1 VTARAQLRA
10 RLATLG
16 ARPTAAPSPDFV
28 RALGERLAHTAP
40 PAVVTVAGLTRRDVR
55 DGLQRVGRAA
65 ARPAP
70 VFVAALEDRLQHTD
84 PAADVAV
91 AAAPRHHAVLRAS
104 MAAAASV
111 AAVLLATALLGGFGT
126 GQHQG
131 LQLGNAV
138 NATVVLPNGHVVAGH
153 SGLSL
158 PDGSVVRT
166 GPNGR
171 VTIGSVT
178 LGPGSQGVVNGG
190 QLIPSPPNVAPITP
204 AIPTPPVTVPAASPA
219 PVTLPNLP
227 AFPHGPSVVPTTLPH
242 GLLPNLLPGL
252 LP

>member
-1 VTARAQLRA
+1 MRARAQLRA
-10 RLATLG
+10 RLATLA

-28 RALGERLAHTAP
+28 SALGERLEHTP
-40 PAVVTVAGLTRRDVR
+40 PPPVVTVHGLTRGDVR
-55 DGLQRVGRAA
+55 EALQRVGRAA

-70 VFVAALEDRLQHTD
+70 AFVAALEDRLQHTD
-84 PAADVAV
+84 PVPDVAV
-91 AAAPRHHAVLRAS
+91 AAAPRRPAVLRAS
-104 MAAAASV
+104 LAAAASV

-138 NATVVLPNGHVVAGH
+138 NATVVLPNGHVVAGR

-158 PDGSVVRT
+158 PNGTVVRT

-178 LGPGSQGVVNGG
+178 LGPGSQGTVNGG
-190 QLIPSPPNVAPITP
+190 QLVPSPPNVAPITP
-204 AIPTPPVTVPAASPA
+204 TPTLPVALPATPPA
-219 PVTLPNLP
+219 PVTLPALP
-227 AFPHGPSVVPTTLPH
+227 AVPHLPSVVPTTLPH